1 MHEMSLSPKLAAVA
15 LLAKGMTTDAV
26 GAEVGVDGSTVRRW
40 RDRDPEFRADVEAAR
55 RAILSEA
62 VAALTSA
69 VRKAVD
75 TLTVA
80 LDDDSSTIRVRAAS
94 ELIRSLPLLASHA
107 ELEARLTALEARMS
121 APDDVTPCLAA

>member
-1 MHEMSLSPKLAAVA
+1 MARGDLETRTAAVA

-26 GAEVGVDGSTVRRW
+26 GAQVGMSGRQIRRW
-40 RDRDPEFRADVEAAR
+40 AEEPEFRAEVEAAR

-80 LDDDSSTIRVRAAS
+80 LDDESSMIRVRAAS

-107 ELEARLTALEARMS
+107 DLEARIAALEA
-121 APDDVTPCLAA
+121 AQTPSEALRVA

>member
-1 MHEMSLSPKLAAVA
+1 MTTSDLGARTAAVA

-26 GAEVGVDGSTVRRW
+26 GAQVGMSGRQIRRW
-40 RDRDPEFRADVEAAR
+40 AEEPEFRADVEAAR
-55 RAILSEA
+55 RAVLAEA

-80 LDDDSSTIRVRAAS
+80 LDDDSAMIRVRAAS

-107 ELEARLTALEARMS
+107 DLEARIAALEA
-121 APDDVTPCLAA
+121 AQTPSEALRVA